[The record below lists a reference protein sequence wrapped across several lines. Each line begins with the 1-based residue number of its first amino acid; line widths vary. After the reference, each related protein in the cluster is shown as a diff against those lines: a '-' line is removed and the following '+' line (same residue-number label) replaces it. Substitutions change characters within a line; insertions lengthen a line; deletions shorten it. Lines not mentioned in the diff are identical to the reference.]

1 MKKAFLSFLF
11 IVVVFLSKAGTDPD
25 TNYVQKFKNIVSL
38 KTFLVN
44 NGFTYTFTPR
54 NNDGFTEKELND
66 AKLFYTPHIPP
77 VMGVAVNI
85 KGIGFSYAFK
95 FTDDY
100 LDTTGR
106 IKAGYKGFTM
116 NMYGTKFGFEA
127 HYQDYSRFYFSYK
140 NQPPGAVD
148 YNTSIRAY
156 QWGARGIFVFNGKK
170 FSYNAAFHQ
179 SQLQKKSAGSAMM
192 IMALRFNELKS
203 TDRTMIP
210 GELRPY
216 YGSISDL
223 QRNRNYS
230 FFIQGGYGYNFTKNN
245 FYFSLAAFAGVGIQ
259 SQTFKYPTG
268 NFYKISF
275 PLVGRGKA
283 SLGYNGKILFTGLYG
298 NIDADQSSIKNL
310 KTQQLTYSYGV
321 YLGARL
327 IKFTKTKAQLKKEE
341 QDKKQAEKN
350 RKLAEKEAAKKAK
363 EAKKKSKK

>member
-1 MKKAFLSFLF
+1 MKKAILSFLF
-11 IVVVFLSKAGTDPD
+11 IVIIFLSKAGTDPD

-44 NGFTYTFTPR
+44 NGFTYTLTPR

-77 VMGVAVNI
+77 VMGVSVNI

-100 LDTTGR
+100 LDTTAR
-106 IKAGYKGFTM
+106 IKAGYKGFTI

-140 NQPPGAVD
+140 NQAPGSIQ

-156 QWGARGIFVFNGKK
+156 QWGARTIFVFNGKK

-230 FFIQGGYGYNFTKNN
+230 FFIQGGYGYNFTKNY
-245 FYFSLAAFAGVGIQ
+245 FYCSLAAFAGVGIQ

-283 SLGYNGKILFTGLYG
+283 SLGYNGKVLFTGLYG

-321 YLGARL
+321 YAGARL
-327 IKFTKTKAQLKKEE
+327 IKFTKTKTQI
-341 QDKKQAEKN
+341 KQEEKN
-350 RKLAEKEAAKKAK
+350 KKMAEKEAAKKAK